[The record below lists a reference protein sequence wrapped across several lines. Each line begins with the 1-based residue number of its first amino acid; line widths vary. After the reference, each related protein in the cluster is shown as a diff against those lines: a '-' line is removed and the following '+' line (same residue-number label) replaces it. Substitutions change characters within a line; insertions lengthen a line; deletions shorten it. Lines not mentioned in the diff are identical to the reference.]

1 MEYEVHVSNYLYEK
15 VEKLMLEDGTKD
27 DWFDGEPYPTDTEWR
42 ELVVET
48 CIDVI
53 NNRECNPSIEDAYF
67 DLMH

>member
-1 MEYEVHVSNYLYEK
+1 MEYEVQVSYYLFEI
-15 VEKLMLEDGTKD
+15 VEKIMLEDGTKE